1 MKRFKMNLFD
11 LNEIG
16 SREFDFS
23 VFITM
28 LCIAFRNYFRGYG
41 FATHLN
47 SDLFFE
53 MILLLLPVSLLFF
66 NKMTN
71 KEVAN
76 IFTSYKSLLFPFFGG
91 IVYIVLGVLFIYLAH
106 LIPYI
111 DFILDII
118 GSAIL
123 IAGIINLLIS
133 ILIFVT
139 KRRVSSD

>member
-11 LNEIG
+11 LDEIG

-23 VFITM
+23 VFIIM
-28 LCIAFRNYFRGYG
+28 LCLAFRNYFRGYG

-47 SDLFFE
+47 SDLLFE

-76 IFTSYKSLLFPFFGG
+76 IFTSYKSLLFPFLGG
-91 IVYIVLGVLFIYLAH
+91 IAYICLGSLFIHFAH
-106 LIPYI
+106 LIP
-111 DFILDII
+111 FINFIFNII
-118 GSAIL
+118 ALS
-123 IAGIINLLIS
+123 LLIVLHCAM
-133 ILIFVT
+133 IHAHTPNLVA
-139 KRRVSSD
+139 V

>member
-11 LNEIG
+11 LDEIG

-23 VFITM
+23 VFIIM
-28 LCIAFRNYFRGYG
+28 LCLAFRNYFRGYG

-47 SDLFFE
+47 SDLLFE

-76 IFTSYKSLLFPFFGG
+76 IFTSYKSLLFPFLGG
-91 IVYIVLGVLFIYLAH
+91 IAYICLGSLFIHFAP
-106 LIPYI
+106 LIP
-111 DFILDII
+111 FINFIVN
-118 GSAIL
+118 L
-123 IAGIINLLIS
+123 IA
-133 ILIFVT
+133 
-139 KRRVSSD
+139 

>member
-23 VFITM
+23 VFIIM